1 MVVLVGGSDLLWH
14 RMHHD
19 DVVGGLGS
27 ALFLFGRHWWVAMA
41 FASVGSVALMGDLS
55 VTSGGLVV

>member
-1 MVVLVGGSDLLWH
+1 MVVLVGGSDLLWRH
-14 RMHHD
+14 VHHD

-27 ALFLFGRHWWVAMA
+27 ALFFFGRPWWVAMA
-41 FASVGSVALMGDLS
+41 FASVGSAALVGDLS

>member
-1 MVVLVGGSDLLWH
+1 MVVLKGGSDLLWR

-27 ALFLFGRHWWVAMA
+27 ALFLFGRPWWVAMA
-41 FASVGSVALMGDLS
+41 LASVGSADLVGDLS
-55 VTSGGLVV
+55 ITSGGLVV